1 MPLEGLRL
9 LPFRETS
16 GSSGVY
22 EKPTVFQGWLQMFDM
37 GPKKKKKKKKG
48 VPVVAQWLMN

>member
-37 GPKKKKKKKKG
+37 GPKKKKKKNG